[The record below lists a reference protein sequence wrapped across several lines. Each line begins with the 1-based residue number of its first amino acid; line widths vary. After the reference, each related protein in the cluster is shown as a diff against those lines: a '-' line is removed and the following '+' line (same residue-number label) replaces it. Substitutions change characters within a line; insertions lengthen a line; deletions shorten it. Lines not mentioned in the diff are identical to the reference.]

1 MVYPWESARYRHS
14 TQPDAGEQ
22 SILTTG
28 EVTRL
33 TKIRA
38 RYRGHPT
45 CVEFDLDE
53 RRLAF
58 ARWLVDCGWLR
69 EDL

>member
-1 MVYPWESARYRHS
+1 MYPWEYAKHRSTLRPDTDTQAALTADEVARLMR
-14 TQPDAGEQ
+14 
-22 SILTTG
+22 
-28 EVTRL
+28 V
-33 TKIRA
+33 RA
-38 RYRGHPT
+38 QYRGHPT
-45 CVEFDLDE
+45 CVEFALDE